1 VALVLR
7 NALLADGR
15 TVDVTI
21 DATVVTS
28 VTQPSLGAP
37 SGESLD
43 LTGYLLL
50 PAPAEPHAHLDKAF
64 TWDRLPVAYGDL
76 MAAVKAWSAESARI
90 DAADVRRRGL
100 RGLGLLSARG
110 VTAVRTHANICA
122 GGDPLLAMRAL
133 VDLREEVAGVI
144 DLEVVLLT
152 RGDTSNTTIREALS
166 HGVDRL
172 GGAPH
177 AWDDPFEGTLR
188 VLRLA
193 SEAGVGVD
201 LHVDEDLDPHAATLA
216 LIGRETLRLGL
227 QGRVTASHCVSLG
240 IQDAD
245 VRDDAVWTLRE
256 ADVGVV
262 TLPLTNLYLQGRT
275 WATSPPRGLT
285 AVRALIDGGVTLAAG
300 SDNLRDPFN
309 PMGRGD
315 PLEVASMLVMAGHL
329 TVEEA
334 YAAVAD
340 GCPPP
345 DRKSGSLRTYWQSAL
360 TPSSTPSLRL
370 PRSASSS
377 VTGRSSRVPRPVCGP
392 RSASSKAAAG
402 PSRASGEAPH
412 RPDQPW
418 CAAHPATPAA
428 GAGLASARPC

>member
-1 VALVLR
+1 MVLR
-7 NALLADGR
+7 NALLTDGR
-15 TVDVTI
+15 RVDVTM

-28 VTQPSLGAP
+28 VAETSRSSAP
-37 SGESLD
+37 PAEGLD

-64 TWDRLPVAYGDL
+64 TWERLGVGYGDL
-76 MAAVKAWSAESARI
+76 PAAVRAWSAESGHL
-90 DAADVRRRGL
+90 DPADVRRRGL
-100 RGLGLLSARG
+100 RGLGLLTARG
-110 VTAVRTHANICA
+110 VTAVRTHANICS
-122 GGDPLLAMRAL
+122 GDDPLLAMRAL
-133 VDLREEVAGVI
+133 VDLREEVAGVV

-152 RGDTSNTTIREALS
+152 RSETSNAVIREALAY
-166 HGVDRL
+166 GVDRL

-177 AWDDPFEGTLR
+177 GWPDPFEGTLR
-188 VLRLA
+188 VLRIA
-193 SEAGVGVD
+193 AEAGVGVD
-201 LHVDEDLDPHAATLA
+201 LHVDEDLDPNAATLA

-275 WATSPPRGLT
+275 WPTSPPRGLT
-285 AVRALIDGGVTLAAG
+285 AVRALIDGRVTLAAG

-315 PLEVASMLVMAGHL
+315 PLEVASLLVMAGHL

-334 YAAVAD
+334 YSAVSDGSRRVMGLPLAGPAPGLAADLLAIRANSLAEAVAAA
-340 GCPPP
+340 PE
-345 DRKSGSLRTYWQSAL
+345 DRIVIRHGEVIAR
-360 TPSSTPSLRL
+360 ST
-370 PRSASSS
+370 ASSW
-377 VTGRSSRVPRPVCGP
+377 TELD
-392 RSASSKAAAG
+392 A
-402 PSRASGEAPH
+402 
-412 RPDQPW
+412 
-418 CAAHPATPAA
+418 
-428 GAGLASARPC
+428 L